1 MDLGLAG
8 KAAIVNG
15 ASQGIGYAIAHLLA
29 EEGARVAGPAR
40 RTPALDGA
48 AERIRNE
55 TGAEVIAV
63 QGDVR
68 NPDDCERIVADAVAG
83 FGRLDILVNNDGAP
97 PLGAAL
103 DFDDAAWLQAVA
115 QNLLSVVRMSRAAVP
130 HIRRAGGGSI
140 LNIAALS
147 MLQPIPGFGLSVASW
162 AGVMG
167 SCQDA
172 VARTGKRPY
181 HSQHTLPWP
190 DRDTATAPRH
200 AAVGPGDEG
209 PRRRNPAGPRR
220 PGRRD
225 RRSRRLSR
233 LTPRRLRYRRHA
245 PSRWRAIAQPT
256 LMRAGPSRYCSR
268 AAPGSDYQAHLD
280 LSGNRLRHALANAY
294 ADGMQADRHAQFLRS
309 AQNAWY
315 ISELWDRSARRLD
328 RVPPSCCR
336 SSPGA

>member
-29 EEGARVAGPAR
+29 EEGARVAVTAR

-68 NPDDCERIVADAVAG
+68 NPDDSERIVADAVAG

-103 DFDDAAWLQAVA
+103 DFDDAAWLRAVA

-140 LNIAALS
+140 LNPCRVHGTLR
-147 MLQPIPGFGLSVASW
+147 F
-162 AGVMG
+162 AGV
-167 SCQDA
+167 
-172 VARTGKRPY
+172 
-181 HSQHTLPWP
+181 
-190 DRDTATAPRH
+190 
-200 AAVGPGDEG
+200 
-209 PRRRNPAGPRR
+209 
-220 PGRRD
+220 
-225 RRSRRLSR
+225 
-233 LTPRRLRYRRHA
+233 RLR
-245 PSRWRAIAQPT
+245 PC
-256 LMRAGPSRYCSR
+256 G
-268 AAPGSDYQAHLD
+268 
-280 LSGNRLRHALANAY
+280 
-294 ADGMQADRHAQFLRS
+294 
-309 AQNAWY
+309 
-315 ISELWDRSARRLD
+315 
-328 RVPPSCCR
+328 
-336 SSPGA
+336 

>member
-29 EEGARVAGPAR
+29 EEGARVAVTAR
-40 RTPALDGA
+40 RTPALDRA
-48 AERIRNE
+48 AEQIRNE
-55 TGAEVIAV
+55 TDAEVIAV

-68 NPDDCERIVADAVAG
+68 NPADCERIVTEAVAG

-103 DFDDAAWLQAVA
+103 DFDDSVWLKAIA

-167 SCQDA
+167 LA
-172 VARTGKRPY
+172 K
-181 HSQHTLPWP
+181 TLSLELAA
-190 DRDTATAPRH
+190 DRITVNTLIETPRLH
-200 AAVGPGDEG
+200 LVTQQSGRAMTDLAAEIPLGRVGRADEVAAVVTFLVS
-209 PRRRNPAGPRR
+209 PRGGYITGA
-220 PGRRD
+220 
-225 RRSRRLSR
+225 
-233 LTPRRLRYRRHA
+233 
-245 PSRWRAIAQPT
+245 T
-256 LMRAGPSRYCSR
+256 L
-268 AAPGSDYQAHLD
+268 QV
-280 LSGNRLRHALANAY
+280 
-294 ADGMQADRHAQFLRS
+294 DGGLLRS
-309 AQNAWY
+309 
-315 ISELWDRSARRLD
+315 LR
-328 RVPPSCCR
+328 
-336 SSPGA
+336 